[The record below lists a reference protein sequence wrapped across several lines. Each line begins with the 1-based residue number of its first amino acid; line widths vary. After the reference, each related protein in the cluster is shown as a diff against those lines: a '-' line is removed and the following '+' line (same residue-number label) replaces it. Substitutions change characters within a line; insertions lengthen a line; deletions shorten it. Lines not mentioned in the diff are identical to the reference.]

1 MNTTIRNPTAEL
13 EYKYTPVPARRELPP
28 LCRLCGKE
36 LTAEEHI
43 NMEIHF
49 DKSKL
54 EQVAMVLSSKGHNNV
69 ALIGKAGTGKTALVS
84 ALSAE
89 IAAGRYKTLAG
100 RRIVEIDIDRLLNN
114 VYTTAERGTR
124 LANLLT
130 EAERERIILF
140 IDEGHRLYGSGESNS
155 LSNIMKPFLTRDKLQ
170 VILATTVDEFNL
182 FIAQDPA
189 FKRRF
194 ESVVHKEPNADE
206 TLEIL
211 KYVIRKRH
219 PNVTAVDEA
228 LRELVSLGRRYVQD
242 RNDPDKSL
250 ALLDT
255 VVAWEANRLGKKEIT
270 CDVVREVLAARIGVP
285 KASLCADMKSG
296 LDGMETYLNEKFT
309 GWEDVC
315 SKITDSLAK
324 ALTRGLRQHG
334 PLSATVLCGP
344 DKRLMLDAAKAAVRK
359 LGCVGEGAVYVIDV
373 NRADPSDPF
382 TSCVRRN
389 PNAAIIFTGVS
400 VATPPQALGRLREV
414 LCSGVLKNENNLTAS
429 YRYANVFVVCEGE
442 AKKANAVGFVRDDS
456 VAYTVDGDT
465 ALLLEAICADKSSAI
480 TAGAPDAGK
489 ISDVYE
495 RVFLP
500 LLTRSAAKC
509 GCDVCIELTET
520 AREEMLKRLRSVIAW
535 SKMYDAIEEIVLA
548 VIADG
553 TDMGAG
559 QTVIIDYENGR
570 FRAEEKR
577 PPQPDVETRE

>member
-1 MNTTIRNPTAEL
+1 MNTTIRNPTTEL
-13 EYKYTPVPARRELPP
+13 EYTPVPARRELPP

-54 EQVAMVLSSKGHNNV
+54 EQVATVLSSKGHNNV

-89 IAAGRYKTLAG
+89 IAAGRYKTLEG

-140 IDEGHRLYGSGESNS
+140 IDEGHRLYGNGESSS
-155 LSNIMKPFLTRDKLQ
+155 LANIMKPFLTRDRLQ
-170 VILATTVDEFNL
+170 VIIATTLDEYNL

-189 FKRRF
+189 FRRRF
-194 ESVVHKEPNADE
+194 EAVLHKEPDQDE

-211 KYVIRKRH
+211 KHVISKRH
-219 PNVTAVDEA
+219 PDVTAEDEA
-228 LRELVSLGRRYVQD
+228 LKELVSLGNRYIQE
-242 RNDPDKSL
+242 RNNPDKSL

-255 VVAWEANRLGKKEIT
+255 VVAWEANRFGRKKIT
-270 CDVVREVLAARIGVP
+270 QDVIREVLSARIGVP

-296 LDGMETYLNEKFT
+296 LDGMETYLNEKFP

-315 SKITDSLAK
+315 SKMTESLAK

-359 LGCVGEGAVYVIDV
+359 LGCVGEGAVYTIDV
-373 NRADPSDPF
+373 NRADPADPF
-382 TSCVRRN
+382 TSCVRKN
-389 PNAAIIFTGVS
+389 PNAAIIFTGANI
-400 VATPPQALGRLREV
+400 ATPPQVLGRLREV
-414 LCSGVLKNENNLTAS
+414 LVGGVLKNENNLTAS
-429 YRYANVFVVCEGE
+429 YRHSNVFVLCEGE
-442 AKKANAVGFVRDDS
+442 AKNTNAVGFVHDDRS
-456 VAYTVDGDT
+456 SYSIDGDT
-465 ALLLEAICADKSSAI
+465 ACVLEAIGADRNGVI
-480 TAGAPDAGK
+480 TVGAPDAGK
-489 ISDVYE
+489 VDDIYE

-500 LLTRSAAKC
+500 LLCKSAAKC
-509 GCDVCIELTET
+509 GCNVRVELVED
-520 AREEMLKRLRSVIAW
+520 AREEVLTRLRSMTAW
-535 SKMYDAIEEIVLA
+535 SAMYEAVEEIVLA
-548 VIADG
+548 IMAQRSGENTEQVVIGRED
-553 TDMGAG
+553 
-559 QTVIIDYENGR
+559 GR
-570 FRAEEKR
+570 FRIEEKR

>member
-270 CDVVREVLAARIGVP
+270 CDVVHEVLAARIGVP

-315 SKITDSLAK
+315 SKMTESLAK

-559 QTVIIDYENGR
+559 QTVIIDYKNGR

>member
-1 MNTTIRNPTAEL
+1 MDVTIRNPTEGYVQVL
-13 EYKYTPVPARRELPP
+13 ARRELPP
-28 LCRLCGKE
+28 LCRMCGKE
-36 LTAEEHI
+36 LTSEEHI
-43 NMEIHF
+43 NREIRF
-49 DKSKL
+49 DTAKL

-89 IAAGRYKTLAG
+89 VAAGRYKTLTG
-100 RRIVEIDIDRLLNN
+100 RRVVEVDIDKLLNN
-114 VYTTAERGTR
+114 VYTPAERGTR
-124 LANLLT
+124 MANLLI

-155 LSNIMKPFLTRDKLQ
+155 LGNIMKPFLTRDMLQ
-170 VILATTVDEFNL
+170 VIIATTIDEYNL

-189 FKRRF
+189 FRRRF
-194 ESVVHKEPNADE
+194 EAVLHKEPDQDE

-211 KYVIRKRH
+211 KHVISKRH
-219 PNVTAVDEA
+219 PDVTADDDA
-228 LRELVSLGRRYVQD
+228 LRELVNLGRRYVQD

-270 CDVVREVLAARIGVP
+270 CDVVHEVLAARIGVP

-315 SKITDSLAK
+315 SKMTESLAK

>member
-1 MNTTIRNPTAEL
+1 MDVTIRNPTEGYVQVL
-13 EYKYTPVPARRELPP
+13 ARRELPP
-28 LCRLCGKE
+28 LCRMCGKE
-36 LTAEEHI
+36 LTSEEHI
-43 NMEIHF
+43 NREIRF
-49 DKSKL
+49 DTAKL

-89 IAAGRYKTLAG
+89 VAAGRYKTLTG
-100 RRIVEIDIDRLLNN
+100 RRVVEVDIDKLLNN
-114 VYTTAERGTR
+114 VYTSAERGTR
-124 LANLLT
+124 MANLLI

-155 LSNIMKPFLTRDKLQ
+155 LGNIMKPFLTRDMLQ
-170 VILATTVDEFNL
+170 VIIATTIDEYNL

-189 FKRRF
+189 FRRRF
-194 ESVVHKEPNADE
+194 EAVLHKEPDQDE

-211 KYVIRKRH
+211 KHVISKRH
-219 PNVTAVDEA
+219 PDVTADDDA
-228 LRELVSLGRRYVQD
+228 LRELVNLGRRYVQE

-270 CDVVREVLAARIGVP
+270 CDVIREVLSARIGVP

-296 LDGMETYLNEKFT
+296 LAVMAEYLEEKFP
-309 GWEDVC
+309 GWEEVC
-315 SKITDSLAK
+315 HKVAESLAK
-324 ALTRGLRQHG
+324 ALTRGLRQNG

-344 DKRLMLDAAKAAVRK
+344 DFRLMLDSAKVAVRK